1 MKTSERRQNLKE
13 TLIVAATRNI
23 DALGLAGIK
32 ARDLAAEAGCAVGA
46 IYNVVADLDELVLA
60 VNART
65 LTMLEDELK
74 AAADA
79 NANADVGE
87 GVGEGAGIA
96 SSQTGVDKSQVDE
109 AVAQLVR
116 LAICYLHF
124 AAKHTRRWRAIFEHN
139 LPEGRQLPDQYQEQ
153 QRHLFA
159 FIEEPLRVLQPGLA
173 PEQSELLA
181 RTLFSAVHGITILGL
196 EEKLGAVSLADLEQ
210 QITAILTAL
219 GAGLSLG

>member
-79 NANADVGE
+79 NADVGE

-139 LPEGRQLPDQYQEQ
+139 LPEGKQLPDQYQEQ

-210 QITAILTAL
+210 QIITVLTAL
-219 GAGLSLG
+219 GAGLSVR

>member
-79 NANADVGE
+79 NANAD
-87 GVGEGAGIA
+87 VGEGAGIA

-210 QITAILTAL
+210 QIITVLTAL
-219 GAGLSLG
+219 GAGLSVR